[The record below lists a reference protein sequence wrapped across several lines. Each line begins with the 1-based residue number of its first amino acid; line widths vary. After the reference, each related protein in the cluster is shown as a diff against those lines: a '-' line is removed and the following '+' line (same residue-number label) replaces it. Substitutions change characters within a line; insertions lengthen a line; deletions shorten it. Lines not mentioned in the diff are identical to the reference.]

1 MTTLRPTRPSLG
13 SSRTGPTTTRTP
25 DNGRPIVSTTTA
37 ARSSCDQ
44 EGSPMGEEPT
54 PERPRD
60 AGVPEDYP
68 ASTSA
73 IEGAHVLAN
82 EARERLH
89 ADGFNDDQIDL

>member
-1 MTTLRPTRPSLG
+1 
-13 SSRTGPTTTRTP
+13 
-25 DNGRPIVSTTTA
+25 
-37 ARSSCDQ
+37 
-44 EGSPMGEEPT
+44 MGEEPT

-89 ADGFNDDQIDL
+89 ADGFNDDQIDLWAETFMNEVGAGSVESFVAWIRTQEDRRPGS